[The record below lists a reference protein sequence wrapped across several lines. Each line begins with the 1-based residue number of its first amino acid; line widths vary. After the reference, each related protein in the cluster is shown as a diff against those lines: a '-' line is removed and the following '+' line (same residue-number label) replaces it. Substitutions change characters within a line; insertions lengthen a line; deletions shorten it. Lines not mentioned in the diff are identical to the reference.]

1 LSPPGL
7 SQSALDVAFL
17 INFDRVGKI
26 VVRAE
31 LGIVVRAELGVDCW
45 LMAGQIPR
53 PDPIAI
59 AVDSSLA
66 PEHCRTPE
74 YYLSKAAT

>member
-17 INFDRVGKI
+17 IKFDRVGKI

-31 LGIVVRAELGVDCW
+31 RGIGCW
-45 LMAGQIPR
+45 LMAGNR
-53 PDPIAI
+53 PGF
-59 AVDSSLA
+59 LA
-66 PEHCRTPE
+66 ALRPTDRSGLKRP
-74 YYLSKAAT
+74 SIWRRSI